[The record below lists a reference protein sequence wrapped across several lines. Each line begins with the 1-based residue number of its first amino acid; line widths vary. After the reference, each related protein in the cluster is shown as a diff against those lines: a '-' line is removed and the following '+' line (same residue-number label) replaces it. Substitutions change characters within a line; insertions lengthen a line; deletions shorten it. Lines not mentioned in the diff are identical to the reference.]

1 MPKFV
6 DSLLLSSRL
15 RRHQRIDHLDD
26 HLLADIGLPRDQMR
40 RVQPFL
46 LGSLVARSS

>member
-6 DSLLLSSRL
+6 DSLLHNSRV
-15 RRHQRIDHLDD
+15 RRHQRLDLLDD
-26 HLLADIGLPRDQMR
+26 RLRADMGLSGEQMR

-46 LGSLVARSS
+46 LGSLIAR

>member
-6 DSLLLSSRL
+6 DSLLLNSRV
-15 RRHQRIDHLDD
+15 RRHQRLDLLDD
-26 HLLADIGLPRDQMR
+26 RLRADMGLTGEQTR

-46 LGSLVARSS
+46 LGSLIAR